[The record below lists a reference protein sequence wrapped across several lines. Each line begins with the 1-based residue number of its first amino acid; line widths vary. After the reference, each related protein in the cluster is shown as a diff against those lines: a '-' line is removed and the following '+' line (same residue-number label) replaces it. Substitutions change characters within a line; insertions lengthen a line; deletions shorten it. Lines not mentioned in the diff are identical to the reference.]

1 MKEDN
6 KLINAV
12 LDLGL
17 EMKAMR
23 KDMNQQLGELNH
35 SVGKLEQRFGKMEQQ
50 QHKTNLLLAEHS
62 RSILTLADKLKIV
75 VDHEKRISKLDPS
88 LFRRTPCYN

>member
-1 MKEDN
+1 MKDDD

-23 KDMNQQLGELNH
+23 
-35 SVGKLEQRFGKMEQQ
+35 LEMKAMHKE

-62 RSILTLADKLKIV
+62 RSILALADKLKVV
-75 VDHEKRISKLDPS
+75 VDHERRIAKLE
-88 LFRRTPCYN
+88 RAA